1 MNKGVSETI
10 VLIGELAPQVAAD
23 IARGVEVAVCPPFI
37 SLAVA
42 RDMLSGTGLKLGAQN
57 AHPEAKGAFTG
68 EVSVSMLAG
77 LVDFVIVGH
86 SERRQIFG
94 ETDAFVNK
102 KALAVLAAGLTPI
115 ICIGETLAE
124 NEAGQTEAVLSRQTA
139 AALQGIQAA
148 DLPRIVIAYE
158 PIWAIG
164 TGRAATPADAQNRC
178 AFVRAEVRKAAGA
191 AADVIRIQYGGS
203 VTAAN
208 AKEILG
214 QPDIAIGEVGCR
226 QRPHEYRC
234 IGLVAQHRP
243 EVRDG
248 ARRIAARQRNVGPRR
263 GSARSVLAACP
274 RPCARSPG
282 RCPRPA
288 PDADATHRTG
298 PRRVAD
304 PDCLARTQPAP

>member
-1 MNKGVSETI
+1 MRTPLIAGNWKMNKGISETI
-10 VLIGELAPQVAAD
+10 VLIGELAPQIAAD

-42 RDMLSGTGLKLGAQN
+42 REMLSGTGLKLGAQN

-77 LVDFVIVGH
+77 MVDFVIVGH

-102 KALAVLAAGLTPI
+102 KAVAVLAAGLTPI

-124 NEAGQTEAVLSRQTA
+124 NEAGQTEAVLGRQTA
-139 AALQGIQAA
+139 AALQSIQAA
-148 DLPRIVIAYE
+148 DLPRVVIAYE

-164 TGRAATPADAQNRC
+164 TGRAATAADAQNRC
-178 AFVRAEVRKAAGA
+178 AFVRGELRKAAGA

-214 QPDIAIGEVGCR
+214 QPDI
-226 QRPHEYRC
+226 
-234 IGLVAQHRP
+234 
-243 EVRDG
+243 DG
-248 ARRIAARQRNVGPRR
+248 ALVGGASLKIPDFAAIV
-263 GSARSVLAACP
+263 AA
-274 RPCARSPG
+274 AG
-282 RCPRPA
+282 
-288 PDADATHRTG
+288 
-298 PRRVAD
+298 
-304 PDCLARTQPAP
+304 